1 MRIFFCFLLWLLLP
15 ILCCTA
21 QQTKD
26 VTNLLNNYIEGVESL
41 EIPAFTYDYRTYFQ
55 RIPERAKLETQKQ
68 FFSNFSADLS
78 IITRK
83 NLSAN
88 DNIALDHLHYE
99 CAFQLDRINLELAWE
114 AKGREIPGGGLYD
127 FHQKEKWYAHFIQK
141 FTTLQISPEE
151 IMAFGM
157 QEVSRIN
164 GEIDQI
170 RKKNRFASLEEMYVF
185 LHHDSFFLTDK
196 KLIHEAFGKVDSIAR
211 RSMDLYVGEVSI
223 PEVYPMEWPGAGAH
237 TPPGIYLHR
246 SQNAYGKDV
255 FQYNFYG
262 ERYNKRMID
271 WLYMHEAIPGHH
283 LQSSIR
289 AEKNPDVL
297 QEQSIYPG
305 NFEGWACYVEYQG
318 RALGLMKDDFSYVG
332 WLEWDLVRSARLV
345 MEAGIHHA
353 GWSKEL
359 AHKFWKDHIFGQ
371 DEIADREITRVTN
384 WPGQALSYKLGA
396 RFISELFAK
405 EKAQSPANTQADMH
419 LTFLQMGMRPL
430 PVIAAHFDELLD
442 QKIKNKG

>member
-1 MRIFFCFLLWLLLP
+1 MRLFSSYIIGFFFLIP
-15 ILCCTA
+15 FCNA
-21 QQTKD
+21 QQKEELED
-26 VTNLLNNYIEGVESL
+26 LLASYTEGLEQL

-55 RIPERAKLETQKQ
+55 RIPDLDKLENQKL
-68 FFSNFSADLS
+68 FFSAFNSDLS
-78 IITRK
+78 TFSRK
-83 NLSAN
+83 KLSVN
-88 DNIALDHLHYE
+88 DKIALDHLQYE
-99 CAFQLDRINLELAWE
+99 CAFQLERVQLEMAWVT
-114 AKGREIPGGGLYD
+114 KGREIVSGGLYG
-127 FHQKEKWYAHFIQK
+127 FYQKEKWYNHFIK
-141 FTTLQISPEE
+141 KITTLQISPEE

-170 RKKNRFASLEEMYVF
+170 RKKNGFASLEDMYVF
-185 LHHDSFFLTDK
+185 LNHDSFYLTDK
-196 KLIHEAFGKVDSIAR
+196 KLIQEAFGRVDSIAR
-211 RSMDLYVGEVSI
+211 SNMKSYVGDLNI
-223 PEVYPMEWPGAGAH
+223 PDVHPMEWPGAGSH
-237 TPPGIYLHR
+237 TPPGIYLNR
-246 SQNAYGKDV
+246 SQNAFGKDV
-255 FQYNFYG
+255 FHYNYYG

-289 AEKNPDVL
+289 AVNQPDVL

-318 RALGLMKDDFSYVG
+318 RALGLMKDDFSYLG

-345 MEAGIHHA
+345 LEAGIHHA

-359 AHKFWKDHIFGQ
+359 AHKFWQDHIYGQ
-371 DEIADREITRVTN
+371 DEIADREITRVSN

-405 EKAQSPANTQADMH
+405 EKKHSPAISQADMH
-419 LTFLQMGMRPL
+419 YTFLQMGMRPL
-430 PVIAAHFDELLD
+430 SVIDAHFGVLLD
-442 QKIKNKG
+442 NIKKKG

>member
-1 MRIFFCFLLWLLLP
+1 MRILSSFILWLLLP
-15 ILCCTA
+15 VLCCTA
-21 QQTKD
+21 QPTKD
-26 VTNLLNNYIEGVESL
+26 VANLLNNYVEGVESL

-55 RIPERAKLETQKQ
+55 RIPERRKLEKQKQ

-78 IITRK
+78 KFTRK
-83 NLSAN
+83 NLSVH
-88 DNIALDHLHYE
+88 DNIALDHLQYE
-99 CAFQLDRINLELAWE
+99 CTVQLERVNLELAWE
-114 AKGREIPGGGLYD
+114 ARGRKIPGGGLYD
-127 FHQKEKWYAHFIQK
+127 FHQKEKWYDHFIQK

-157 QEVSRIN
+157 QEVNRIN
-164 GEIDQI
+164 AEIDQI
-170 RKKNRFASLEEMYVF
+170 RMKNGFTSLEEMYVF

-196 KLIHEAFGKVDSIAR
+196 KLIHEAFAKVDSIAR
-211 RSMDLYVGEVSI
+211 HSMKFYVGDVSI
-223 PEVYPMEWPGAGAH
+223 PEIFPMEWPGAGAH

-289 AEKNPDVL
+289 AENNPDVL

-305 NFEGWACYVEYQG
+305 NFEGWACYVECQG

-345 MEAGIHHA
+345 LEAGIHHA

-359 AHKFWKDHIFGQ
+359 AHKFWQDHIYGQ

-405 EKAQSPANTQADMH
+405 ETALSTVNTQADMH

-430 PVIAAHFDELLD
+430 PVIAAHFDVLID
-442 QKIKNKG
+442 QKINSKG